1 MDITHFRERMKTEHT
16 IEDGSDLFAAFHQ
29 FSQEALQITMEL
41 NNKYHSPKEIVEIFS
56 RLTGR
61 RTDESF
67 RMFPPFYTDCGKNI
81 SVGKNVFINSGC
93 KFQDQ
98 GGITIEDGVLIGHN
112 VTLLTLNHE
121 EDPARRQNLHAAP
134 IVIGRNAWLGANVT
148 VLPGVSIGAGA
159 IVGAGAVV
167 TKNIPPNAVAVGVPA
182 KVIKTVKGAEK

>member
-1 MDITHFRERMKTEHT
+1 MNITHFRERMKTQRT
-16 IEDGSDLFAAFHQ
+16 IEADSDLFAAFHQ

-41 NNKYHSPKEIVEIFS
+41 NNKYHTPQEIVGIFS

-61 RTDESF
+61 PTDESF

-121 EDPARRQNLHAAP
+121 EPPAKRQNLRPAP
-134 IVIGRNAWLGANVT
+134 ITIGKNAWLGANVT
-148 VLPGVSIGAGA
+148 VLPGVTIGAGA

-167 TKNIPPNAVAVGVPA
+167 SKDVPPNAVAVGVPA
-182 KVIKTVKGAEK
+182 KVIRMIKGEEK

>member
-1 MDITHFRERMKTEHT
+1 MDIIRFRERMKTEHS

-41 NNKYHSPKEIVEIFS
+41 NTKYHFPEEIVEIFS
-56 RLTGR
+56 RLTDSKVDS
-61 RTDESF
+61 TF
-67 RMFPPFYTDCGKNI
+67 RLFPPFYTDCGKNI
-81 SVGKNVFINSGC
+81 SIGKNVFINSGC

-121 EDPARRQNLHAAP
+121 EDPACRQNLHAAP
-134 IVIGRNAWLGANVT
+134 ITIGRNAWLGANVT
-148 VLPGVSIGAGA
+148 VLPGVSIGEGS

-167 TKNIPPNAVAVGVPA
+167 TKDVPANAVVVGVPA
-182 KVIKTVKGAEK
+182 KVIKTITGDAK